1 MKTRH
6 IIAIIFYIVLF
17 TSVAQYG
24 IAGGLFPL
32 ATLAIITCYTLIP
45 LYTKN
50 SRESQNILKFI
61 ASRVPDIAKL
71 ST

>member
-17 TSVAQYG
+17 TNIAKYG

-32 ATLAIITCYTLIP
+32 ATLVTITCYTLHH
-45 LYTKN
+45 YTQKTL
-50 SRESQNILKFI
+50 EK
-61 ASRVPDIAKL
+61 AKIFSNL
-71 ST
+71 